1 MKKLPITFQRTENGV
16 LAVLILIAFVYL
28 GFYWYIPILLFLLV
42 DISAAGYAV
51 NNRVGAITYN
61 IGHSYIGPAIAMMVY
76 VPTHNKAWA
85 FVALLWAFHIAVDR
99 ALGYGLKEAKGF
111 EHTHLGLIGKAKK

>member
-1 MKKLPITFQRTENGV
+1 MKKLPVTFQRVENSV
-16 LAVLILIAFVYL
+16 LAALVLLAFVYL

-61 IGHSYIGPAIAMMVY
+61 IGHSYIGPAIVMMVY
-76 VPTHNKAWA
+76 IPNHNKAWA

-99 ALGYGLKEAKGF
+99 ALGYGLKEVKGF